1 LLAFG
6 ALIFVCAQLTFAQV
20 IDLPG
25 LPDTADKAWSSH
37 YKQGEVIVRFADTG
51 PNAPIR
57 KAIPGPLTDRAVKNV
72 ISSMAVPGASVHK
85 EFDRIVPG
93 LTLVKLPGRATVEE
107 ALSAFSRLTD
117 VLYVEPNYRYKLAA
131 VPNDPLFYEQYN
143 MFNFWDADIDA
154 VEAWDIETGD
164 PNIIVAVIDT
174 GIDYNHPDLSANLWI
189 NTPEDK
195 PPLGVVDIND
205 FDGVDDDNNGY
216 IDDICGYDFA
226 GNDANIIND
235 GDGDPCDIIGHG
247 THVSGI
253 IGAVGDNNEGVVGIC
268 WDTSIMTLKIYAD
281 DRSVDPCA
289 FASDAIEAIQY
300 AINMGAKVINTSWYG
315 PDSNGL
321 YDAINDANA
330 NGILVIA
337 GAGNDGSDIDAAPVY
352 PACYETLPP
361 VKVWKSAK
369 ALLRVKK

>member
-1 LLAFG
+1 VKRQIPTRPGIHGFPGWSSRGPGAYLLAFG

-25 LPDTADKAWSSH
+25 LPDAADKAWSSH
-37 YKQGEVIVRFADTG
+37 YKKGEVIVRFADTG
-51 PNAPIR
+51 PGAPIR
-57 KAIPGPLTDRAVKNV
+57 KVIPGPMTNRAVKNA
-72 ISSMAVPGASVHK
+72 ISSMAVPGAAVHK

-93 LTLVKLPGRATVEE
+93 LTLVKLPPRATVEE
-107 ALSAFSRLTD
+107 ALAGFSRLAD

-131 VPNDPLFYEQYN
+131 IPNDPLFYRQWGMHNTGQVGYE
-143 MFNFWDADIDA
+143 DADIDA
-154 VEAWDIETGD
+154 PEAWDIHTGD

-195 PPLGVVDIND
+195 PPLGVVDAND

-226 GNDANIIND
+226 GNDANTIND

-253 IGAVGDNNEGVVGIC
+253 IGAVGDNNEGVVGMPHGLGLIVLGF
-268 WDTSIMTLKIYAD
+268 MMLLMM
-281 DRSVDPCA
+281 
-289 FASDAIEAIQY
+289 QMQ
-300 AINMGAKVINTSWYG
+300 MG
-315 PDSNGL
+315 
-321 YDAINDANA
+321 
-330 NGILVIA
+330 
-337 GAGNDGSDIDAAPVY
+337 
-352 PACYETLPP
+352 
-361 VKVWKSAK
+361 
-369 ALLRVKK
+369 